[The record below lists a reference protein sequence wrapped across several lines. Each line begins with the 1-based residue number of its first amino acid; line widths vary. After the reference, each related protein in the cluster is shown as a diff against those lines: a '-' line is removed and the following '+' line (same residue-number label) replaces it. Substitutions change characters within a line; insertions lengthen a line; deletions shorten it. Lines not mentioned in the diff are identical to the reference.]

1 MSNFYTRKGDD
12 GYTGIIGEG
21 RIPKNDLRADAIGT
35 IDEANAFIGIAR
47 SVSGSEE
54 SKNILLQ
61 IQRDLY
67 NLMAEVAAT
76 AKNAEIFRR
85 IDEQRV
91 KWLEETTDK
100 IANSIEI
107 PSEFIVPGD
116 TYGGAV
122 FDVARTV
129 IRRAERRVVGL
140 WHQNE
145 IENQYLLK
153 YLNRLSSLLFVLE
166 LLENTVSGQER
177 PTLAKE

>member
-35 IDEANAFIGIAR
+35 IDEANSFIGLAR
-47 SVSGSEE
+47 SSSASDE
-54 SKNILLQ
+54 SKETLLT

-67 NLMAEVAAT
+67 NLMSEVAAT
-76 AKNAEIFRR
+76 TENAKVFRR
-85 IDEQRV
+85 IDQKRV
-91 KWLEETTDK
+91 DWLEKKTDQISK
-100 IANSIEI
+100 DIDLPN
-107 PSEFIVPGD
+107 EFIVPGD
-116 TYGGAV
+116 TQGGAI

-140 WHQNE
+140 WHLDE
-145 IENQYLLK
+145 IENQYLLS

-166 LLENTVSGQER
+166 LLENTLSGKDR